1 MLSHEPLAPGEG
13 PHWDR
18 LAAWLRDQLPA
29 RDIDG
34 IWVFRILRRDQRDY
48 GTAVLSRVDGERRRI
63 YTASFVATVKGK
75 QRGGFEPVLEEIGSG
90 PLEALHELFAL
101 VPVRS
106 DDEEPPG
113 PVEIARWFPPEP
125 AAAAAVAADVA
136 AEAVAGVPPADA

>member
-1 MLSHEPLAPGEG
+1 MLTPQPLAPGEG

-18 LAAWLRDQLPA
+18 LAAWLREQLPA
-29 RDIDG
+29 AEIDG
-34 IWVFRILRRDQRDY
+34 VWVFRTLRRDQRDY

-90 PLEALHELFAL
+90 PLAALHELFAL

-106 DDEEPPG
+106 DDEEPPV
-113 PVEIARWFPPEP
+113 PVELARWFPPEP
-125 AAAAAVAADVA
+125 ADAVATLAAAT
-136 AEAVAGVPPADA
+136 EVPPADG